1 MDAVILKFITLR
13 AGAQLVDEFII
24 IIIIFIIIVYPII
37 HYYNHNYNNVHVF
50 LFLITRFL
58 STESISKTL
67 RTSFI
72 TLTYVIL
79 MNPLERY

>member
-1 MDAVILKFITLR
+1 MDAVILKFIILC

-24 IIIIFIIIVYPII
+24 IIIIFIIIVYPIT

-58 STESISKTL
+58 STESIRRCERLLLHL
-67 RTSFI
+67 RMLF
-72 TLTYVIL
+72 
-79 MNPLERY
+79 